1 MEQQEFDRMFDCFSP
16 AEAVLARRLIAE
28 LEKLRTQHQMRR
40 GDEELLLNFLG
51 ACADGKAPKL
61 MLTGEHGTGKT
72 RIARLLK
79 RAGTADMV
87 VIDCEPYT
95 SDSPHGIDAD
105 FVRAAL
111 RQERYPVVVV
121 STLGEFEGCTELRLG
136 RGKGDWLEY
145 DMPRGFYACV
155 KELMNK
161 K

>member
-1 MEQQEFDRMFDCFSP
+1 MFDGFSP
-16 AEAVLARRLIAE
+16 KEAAYARRLIAE
-28 LEKLRTQHQMRR
+28 LEKVRTQHQMRR
-40 GDEELLLNFLG
+40 GDEGVLLDFLD

-61 MLTGEHGTGKT
+61 MLTGGHGTGKT
-72 RIARLLK
+72 RIARMLK
-79 RAGTADMV
+79 RACAGTADIA

-145 DMPRGFYACV
+145 DTPRGFYACV